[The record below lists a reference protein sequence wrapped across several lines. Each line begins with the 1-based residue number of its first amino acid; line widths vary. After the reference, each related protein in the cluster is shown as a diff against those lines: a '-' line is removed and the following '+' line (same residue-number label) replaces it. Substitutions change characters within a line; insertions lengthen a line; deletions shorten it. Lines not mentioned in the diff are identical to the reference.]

1 MGADTQAQPMQH
13 TLRRRVAR
21 AFPYLLLALVVV
33 AVILLVMRILSET
46 KILAAEKSAALRES
60 VPPVNVVALELR
72 ATTIE
77 DRLQL
82 PGTLKPWTT
91 LKIAAE
97 IPGKVVRMHVREG
110 DTVAAGDLLAQLD
123 DREHRNQHR
132 SAQAA
137 HETARTTV
145 KRLEQLL
152 AKNATTQARLDDA
165 RSQLSAARAAMDNA
179 ALSVERC
186 AIRAAIAGTINRLP
200 VEIGHFLN
208 KGDPVAELLQ
218 IDRLKVSVGIP
229 ESDVDAVRRLNR
241 FEVTIDALAGRR
253 FEARRHYLSKT
264 TDPAARL
271 YDLELALDNPRGEI
285 LPDMFARV
293 DIVKKRVTD
302 GIAVPLYAVISRQ
315 DGHVV
320 YVVEDGAARAR
331 SVVLGTL
338 DGWQCEVREG
348 LAAGERVIVVGQR
361 NVNDGQAVK
370 VVRQVTDPA
379 EITR

>member
-1 MGADTQAQPMQH
+1 
-13 TLRRRVAR
+13 
-21 AFPYLLLALVVV
+21 LLLALVVV

-152 AKNATTQARLDDA
+152 AKNATTQAKLDDA
-165 RSQLSAARAAMDNA
+165 RNQLSAAKAAMDNA
-179 ALSVERC
+179 ALSIERC